1 MPKIKDLSKKES
13 KFNLHLVELN
23 EIGVSTIIDKNDNFV
38 SAIVISRS
46 PEHTR
51 LLVGGYFSKTGF
63 KPSTAQTGCTMYF
76 TSLIRSEKK
85 SDSECMLFFVTKSYA
100 NLSTQANKHINTV
113 LNTINK
119 LEQESSNNIKITT
132 IDEDTTR
139 RLGAKLIG

>member
-1 MPKIKDLSKKES
+1 MPKIKDLSEKENN
-13 KFNLHLVELN
+13 FNMHLIELD
-23 EIGVSTIIDKNDNFV
+23 EIGVSTIIDKKDNFV
-38 SAIVISRS
+38 SAVVINRS
-46 PEHTR
+46 PELAR
-51 LLVGGYFSKTGF
+51 MLIGGHFSKAGF